1 MSDDLPR
8 QADRLAEKMQISR
21 DRLISLAVDRYLRQ
35 REREEIVQQL
45 NEVFGGESD
54 TPERAIAVKTKAK
67 FCLLLSRR

>member
-1 MSDDLPR
+1 MRTAISMSDDLLR

-21 DRLISLAVDRYLRQ
+21 D
-35 REREEIVQQL
+35 REEIVQQL

-54 TPERAIAVKTKAK
+54 APERAIAVKTKAK